1 MAATALT
8 DAACQGCRHAIA
20 LRNVCA
26 STLPVLK
33 KLNLNLPMRYSDK
46 FYEDILASEQCRA
59 KLALQASRNNKETKY
74 IGALASRLLV
84 RSSSPGAEVL
94 PSELYIMS
102 LVVDR
107 AFRRIGA
114 ASRLLEDLYESGVNC
129 EADTVSLHVQTNN
142 APAIELY
149 EDHGFNI
156 VQRID
161 AFYQIGIEKPV
172 SYHADAYLMR
182 RSLQRPDQ
190 GLRQKLAM
198 DETAMNPGP
207 GV

>member
-26 STLPVLK
+26 STLPALK

-59 KLALQASRNNKETKY
+59 KLALHADRSNKETKY
-74 IGALASRLLV
+74 IGTRLATAGAFQLAWCGSVAVGVVHNVSRRGPRV
-84 RSSSPGAEVL
+84 PAR
-94 PSELYIMS
+94 
-102 LVVDR
+102 
-107 AFRRIGA
+107 GA
-114 ASRLLEDLYESGVNC
+114 ASRLLEDLYESGVDC
-129 EADTVSLHVQTNN
+129 GADTVSLHVQTNN

-149 EDHGFNI
+149 EHHGGI
-156 VQRID
+156 VRRIG

-172 SYHADAYLMR
+172 TYADAYLMR
-182 RSLQRPDQ
+182 RSPNEDQ
-190 GLRQKLAM
+190 DLAR
-198 DETAMNPGP
+198 N
-207 GV
+207 